1 MILLSLETGSSFPSL
16 LPIKKYR
23 TMKEKLCVVFGV
35 RLTLLGFIGMFLV
48 LPAFAQSEKTVTLGA
63 DEGWRRVARMDGV
76 DVRTGLRPQPVLMP
90 VAAREPLAKGETE
103 TAGNQGGSAY
113 IGEASESLDLAL
125 HFDELDPRRYR
136 DAARHY
142 TVNASSGVYAAPL
155 RWAYSGSGAAVF
167 DKNGEA
173 FVTVKSASSNALLSD
188 NNRIGS
194 FTVEFFLFP
203 RVVENSAEIFLWNA
217 MVTSGKSQFVRAS
230 IVRSRISL
238 VFDDFFRSAD
248 NTKAIALRLSSK
260 KVLTPEKYSHHLIR
274 FDRDTGLI
282 EYLVDGTLEDVRYTT
297 ENNREPGGS
306 NEIYEPYTG
315 KSGEL
320 TIGRG
325 FNGII
330 DEFNLYSGFIE
341 TADTARYLAKPGLIE
356 SETID
361 LGTPGAVV
369 LRLLATGGYTV
380 GTNSAGRY
388 AGSFGAQNG
397 AAATNAAETFSDSS
411 AIQFFIRA
419 QDEPYG
425 WEQNEWKTV
434 LPGAALDVNGRYVQ
448 LSAAFYPS
456 ADRSG
461 VPYLSSLSLVYKT
474 VEPPAPPAQI
484 VAVAGDGFVDLSWKK
499 NAQPEVGGYLIYM
512 GTKSG
517 EYWEQ
522 TPIDA
527 GNAASLHVDGLKNG
541 ILYYFSISSYTRDNQ
556 IAGIF
561 SKEIRARPLL
571 ASR

>member
-1 MILLSLETGSSFPSL
+1 MKRNFYIALLGMLLL
-16 LPIKKYR
+16 LPVFAEG
-23 TMKEKLCVVFGV
+23 EKT
-35 RLTLLGFIGMFLV
+35 LTLG
-48 LPAFAQSEKTVTLGA
+48 S
-63 DEGWRRVARMDGV
+63 DEGWRRIARMDGV
-76 DVRTGLRPQPVLMP
+76 EAQAGLRPKPVLMP
-90 VAAREPLAKGETE
+90 VAARDVLAMAEIEKTEREPGVAYT
-103 TAGNQGGSAY
+103 GN
-113 IGEASESLDLAL
+113 ASDTLDLAL
-125 HFDELDPRRYR
+125 HFDEMDPRRYR

-142 TVNASSGVYAAPL
+142 TVNVSDGVYSAPL

-167 DKNGEA
+167 DKNGAA
-173 FVTVKSASSNALLSD
+173 FVTVKSASPNALLSD

-194 FTVEFFLFP
+194 FSIEFFLFP
-203 RVVENSAEIFLWNA
+203 RVVESNAEIFLWNA
-217 MVTSGKSQFVRAS
+217 AVAAGQNQFVRAA
-230 IVRSRISL
+230 IVRGRVSL
-238 VFDDFFRSAD
+238 IFDGFFRSAD
-248 NTKAIALRLSSK
+248 NTKAVALRLSSNK
-260 KVLTPEKYSHHLIR
+260 ALVPDKYSHHLIR

-297 ENNREPGGS
+297 ENSRESGGS

-320 TIGRG
+320 IIGKG

-330 DEFNLYSGFIE
+330 DEFNLYSSFIE
-341 TADTARYLAKPGLIE
+341 TVDTARYSAKPGLIE

-361 LGTPGAVV
+361 LGTPGATV
-369 LRLLATGGYTV
+369 LRLLATGGYT
-380 GTNSAGRY
+380 AGINTGGHY
-388 AGSFGAQNG
+388 TGSFGVQSG
-397 AAATNAAETFSDSS
+397 AAHAAAETFPDSS
-411 AIQFFIRA
+411 AIQLFIRA

-425 WEQNEWKTV
+425 WEHNEWRAV

-461 VPYLSSLSLVYKT
+461 APYLSSLSLVYKT

-484 VAVAGDGFVDLSWKK
+484 IAAAGDGFVDLSWKK
-499 NAQPEVGGYLIYM
+499 NGQPEVGGYLIYI

-517 EYWEQ
+517 EYWERS
-522 TPIDA
+522 PIDA

-541 ILYYFSISSYTRDNQ
+541 VLYYFSISSYTQDSQ
-556 IAGIF
+556 VAGIF